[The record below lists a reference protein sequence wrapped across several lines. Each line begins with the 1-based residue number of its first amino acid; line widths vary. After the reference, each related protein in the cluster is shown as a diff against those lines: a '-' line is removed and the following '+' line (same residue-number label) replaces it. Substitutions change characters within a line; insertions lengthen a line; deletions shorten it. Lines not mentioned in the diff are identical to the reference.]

1 MSRFEFSVGIDV
13 VMMVMC
19 IMLVVSAAVNESI
32 YDTASAFKMTGDTVD
47 TDTDTDTGAGA
58 GARARKARKARPDTA
73 GHATLRRSA
82 LVIGLNVDEA
92 NVLSNVVTIL
102 GSVALGMYALS
113 LAQKKGKGGTGG
125 SSNKAPGI
133 VTAVV
138 GFSVAIA
145 LIISGVAA
153 GGIFNEI
160 ETFKEGKIDSAKT
173 ARDVSYGFIALG
185 VVIPALYA
193 GKFVWDKK
201 STFGGFRPFAPRLT
215 GGGGL
220 NNAASVF
227 FTY

>member
-32 YDTASAFKMTGDTVD
+32 YDTASAFKMTGDPVVD
-47 TDTDTDTGAGA
+47 PVVDPA
-58 GARARKARKARPDTA
+58 ARARKARKARTDTA

-160 ETFKEGKIDSAKT
+160 ETFKEGKINSAKT

-201 STFGGFRPFAPRLT
+201 PTFGGFRPFAPRLT

>member
-47 TDTDTDTGAGA
+47 TDTGAGA
-58 GARARKARKARPDTA
+58 GARARKARKARKARTDTA
-73 GHATLRRSA
+73 EHAKLRRSA

-201 STFGGFRPFAPRLT
+201 STFGGIRPFAPRLT